1 MTSIL
6 DIDLDYFE
14 FVDNPVDRLEKLLC
28 WANRPVDRLVD
39 HHHKSLEYW
48 VDAVCKRSL
57 PAPRFILHVDEH
69 HDMLSERKPVNCGN
83 YLYFAMRRWP
93 KCRVHWQIDDP
104 IDSPTVWLSGEAW
117 ELVAGRFS
125 VGPDRRR
132 GWPKPDLVTVCTSPG
147 FISKKLARKL
157 VRQVRAFS
165 GQTART

>member
-14 FVDNPVDRLEKLLC
+14 FVANPVDRLEELLD

-48 VDAVCKRSL
+48 VDAVRKRSL
-57 PAPRFILHVDEH
+57 SAPRFILHVDEH

-93 KCRVHWQIDDP
+93 KCRVHWQVDDP
-104 IDSPTVWLSGEAW
+104 IDSPSMWLSDEAW
-117 ELVAGRFS
+117 ELVAGRFT
-125 VGPDRRR
+125 VGPRRR
-132 GWPKPDLVTVCTSPG
+132 GGWPKPDLVTVCTSPG

-165 GQTART
+165 GQTAHT